1 MELNNKETLNGRITF
16 LIGQNETTIQ
26 IKDENSRV
34 KFCEINMTPQ
44 QLSSAL
50 SRLAET
56 ECQIS
61 VGDLDKVGKT
71 MEVSTIKLSVPQS
84 LGTSRW
90 ELGKEELKEL
100 KKEIQNHLDA
110 QKEGWVLT
118 DNFESKGSFA
128 EENGDLYVNATIR
141 RWV

>member
-1 MELNNKETLNGRITF
+1 MEINNRETLNGKITF
-16 LIGQNETTIQ
+16 LIDQDKTTIQ
-26 IKDENSRV
+26 IKDEKSRV

-61 VGDLDKVGKT
+61 VGDLDKVGKKQ
-71 MEVSTIKLSVPQS
+71 EIDKLKWRIPPKF
-84 LGTSRW
+84 GTSKW
-90 ELGKEELKEL
+90 EIDKNEL
-100 KKEIQNHLDA
+100 KKAIQDQLDDER
-110 QKEGWVLT
+110 EGWVICDGL
-118 DNFESKGSFA
+118 ESKDSFT

-141 RWV
+141 RWI